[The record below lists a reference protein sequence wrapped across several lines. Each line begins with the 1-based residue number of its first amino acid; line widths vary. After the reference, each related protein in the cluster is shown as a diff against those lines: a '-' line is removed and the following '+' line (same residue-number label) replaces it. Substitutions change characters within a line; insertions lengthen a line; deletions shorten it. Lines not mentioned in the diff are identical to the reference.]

1 MRILEVKELEIPE
14 VKVIKFERFKDDRG
28 YFTETYRWTDFTK
41 ELYKTDIPSKFV
53 QANETWSYAGTFRGL
68 HMQWAPYM
76 GKLVRC
82 IKGFLIDFALD
93 IRLTSPTFGKMVVYE
108 MLNDTCYP
116 YAEWIWVPPGF
127 AHGTLLVKD
136 SLVEY
141 LCTGEYNDKCEAG
154 ITVFDPDIT
163 WKITKDSSVRGIGN
177 YLEHI
182 RNITD
187 KDKKAFTVEQ
197 WSKSPNAKEFVYG
210 KGC

>member
-28 YFTETYRWTDFTK
+28 YFTETWRSSQFAK
-41 ELYKTDIPSKFV
+41 EVFGMEFPPEFV
-53 QANETWSYAGTFRGL
+53 QANETWSYAKTFRGL
-68 HMQWAPYM
+68 HFQWAPYM

-82 IKGFLIDFALD
+82 IKGFLVDFALD

-141 LCTGEYNDKCEAG
+141 LCTGAYNSDCEAG
-154 ITVFDPDIT
+154 ITIF
-163 WKITKDSSVRGIGN
+163 DSSIEWLSKDISIDRKELDN
-177 YLEHI
+177 YI
-182 RNITD
+182 KSITE
-187 KDKKAFTVEQ
+187 KDRYSFTVEQ